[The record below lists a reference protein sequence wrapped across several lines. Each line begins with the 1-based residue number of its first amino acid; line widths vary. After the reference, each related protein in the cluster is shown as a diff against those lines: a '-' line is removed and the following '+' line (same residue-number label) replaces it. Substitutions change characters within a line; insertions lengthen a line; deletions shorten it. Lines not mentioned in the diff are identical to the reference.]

1 MANSVITVSQLNFY
15 IRSLLE
21 ADSRLALLRV
31 SGEISNFKEHYSSGH
46 LYFSLKDSG
55 GAVRCVMFRAN
66 AARLKTPLKDG
77 MKVVA
82 LGRVSV
88 YERDGTYQLYAED
101 IIPDGEGDLY
111 AKLEEI
117 KKRLEAEGLFDLSRK
132 QRLPKFPQKV
142 AVITSDTGAAVR
154 DIINVL
160 SRRWPLADILLCPS
174 LVQGKDAPESL
185 ISALDRAEDS
195 AADLIIIGRGGGS
208 IEDLWCFNDE
218 GLARRISRCTKPV
231 ISAVGHETDFTICD
245 FVSDMRAPTPSAA
258 AEIAVPDITEISAS
272 VRGYEHLIEMRTSA
286 AIRLCD
292 AKLSKIEAMQPFR
305 APTSFITERRER
317 ETARL
322 ADLMKNTLD
331 RKLGVCEKNFVGI
344 AAKLDSL
351 SPLKTMARGYAV
363 ADKNGKMVKS
373 KTELAE
379 GDIINLRL
387 QDGTARCEVKEVE

>member
-15 IRSLLE
+15 IRSLIE
-21 ADSRLALLRV
+21 ADSRLALVRV

-66 AARLKTPLKDG
+66 AARLKAPLKDG
-77 MKVVA
+77 MKVVI

-88 YERDGTYQLYAED
+88 YERDGSYQLYAED

-111 AKLEEI
+111 LKLEEI
-117 KKRLEAEGLFDLSRK
+117 KKSLEDEGLFDVSRK
-132 QRLPKFPQKV
+132 IRLPKFPRKV

-174 LVQGKDAPESL
+174 LVQGKDAPPSL
-185 ISALDRAEDS
+185 IGALDIAENSD
-195 AADLIIIGRGGGS
+195 ADLIIIGRGGGS

-218 GLARRISRCTKPV
+218 ALARRISRCTKPV

-258 AEIAVPDITEISAS
+258 AEIAVPDITEIMAS
-272 VRGYEHLIEMRTSA
+272 VRGYEHLIKMRTGSA
-286 AIRLCD
+286 VRLYD
-292 AKLSKIEAMQPFR
+292 AKLSKIEAMQVFR
-305 APTSFITERRER
+305 NPKAFITEKRER
-317 ETARL
+317 EAANLIDKMKNILHRRL
-322 ADLMKNTLD
+322 ANY
-331 RKLGVCEKNFVGI
+331 EKAFVGA

-351 SPLKTMARGYAV
+351 SPLKTMARGYA
-363 ADKNGKMVKS
+363 AIDKNGKTVRS
-373 KTELAE
+373 KEELSA
-379 GDIINLRL
+379 GDIITLRL
-387 QDGTARCEVKEVE
+387 HDGKSVCEVKEVE

>member
-15 IRSLLE
+15 IRSLIE
-21 ADSRLALLRV
+21 ADSRLALIRV

-77 MKVVA
+77 MNVVV

-88 YERDGTYQLYAED
+88 YERDGSYQLYAEE

-111 AKLEEI
+111 LKLEEI
-117 KKRLEAEGLFDLSRK
+117 KKRLEAEGLFDVSRK
-132 QRLPKFPQKV
+132 IRLPKFPERV

-174 LVQGKDAPESL
+174 LVQGKDAPPSL
-185 ISALDRAEDS
+185 INALDIAENSD
-195 AADLIIIGRGGGS
+195 ADVIIIGRGGGS

-218 GLARRISRCTKPV
+218 ALARRISRCTKPV

-258 AEIAVPDITEISAS
+258 AEIAVPDIAEIMAS
-272 VRGYEHLIEMRTSA
+272 VRGYEHLIKMRTSA
-286 AIRLCD
+286 VVRLSE
-292 AKLSKIEAMQPFR
+292 AKLSRIEALQVFR
-305 APTSFITERRER
+305 DPKAFITEKRER
-317 ETARL
+317 EAANL
-322 ADLMKNTLD
+322 IDKMKNTLD
-331 RKLGVCEKNFVGI
+331 RRLAIYEKNFVGV

-351 SPLKTMARGYAV
+351 SPLKTMARGYAI
-363 ADKNGKMVKS
+363 ADKGGKTVTS
-373 KTELAE
+373 KTELAA
-379 GDIINLRL
+379 GDIITLRFG
-387 QDGTARCEVKEVE
+387 DGKSLCEVKEVE